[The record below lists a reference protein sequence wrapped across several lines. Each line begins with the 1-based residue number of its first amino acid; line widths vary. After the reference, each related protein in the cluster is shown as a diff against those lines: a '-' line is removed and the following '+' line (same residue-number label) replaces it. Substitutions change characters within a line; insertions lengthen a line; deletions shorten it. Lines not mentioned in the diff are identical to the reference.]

1 MKHYSVAAEFIDCSR
16 VLDCTN
22 KIKFCSLSS
31 IVLNNN
37 FIIVPI
43 SFWFVEV
50 QTIIIYY
57 QLTYKTM
64 IVINFVIFSPSALQF
79 DDILHSI
86 GEFGPRQRVIY
97 IVCCAVVLI
106 PSGIQFAGGFFFTGT
121 PEFHCITPGVKC
133 DLNKCCTNCTKYQFT
148 TFTSAVTEVGMF
160 TFPCLHVVF
169 VCMLCSFTVQKGL
182 TIGRFWLH
190 RPVCSS
196 I

>member
-1 MKHYSVAAEFIDCSR
+1 
-16 VLDCTN
+16 
-22 KIKFCSLSS
+22 
-31 IVLNNN
+31 
-37 FIIVPI
+37 
-43 SFWFVEV
+43 
-50 QTIIIYY
+50 
-57 QLTYKTM
+57 M

-97 IVCCAVVLI
+97 IVCCAVVII

-182 TIGRFWLH
+182 TIIVSPFWQVLAAQACVQQYLE
-190 RPVCSS
+190 RIQKRAINAYFYSWL
-196 I
+196 

>member
-1 MKHYSVAAEFIDCSR
+1 
-16 VLDCTN
+16 
-22 KIKFCSLSS
+22 
-31 IVLNNN
+31 
-37 FIIVPI
+37 
-43 SFWFVEV
+43 
-50 QTIIIYY
+50 
-57 QLTYKTM
+57 M
-64 IVINFVIFSPSALQF
+64 IVINFVIVSPSALQF

-97 IVCCAVVLI
+97 IVCCAVVII

-182 TIGRFWLH
+182 TIGRCWQRTGLCAAVFRENSKKSYKCIFLFMALIHLQQQTGVGCTGLCGLKQWRAQLMLFLFSAKGYDLNLF
-190 RPVCSS
+190 VKS
-196 I
+196 

>member
-1 MKHYSVAAEFIDCSR
+1 
-16 VLDCTN
+16 
-22 KIKFCSLSS
+22 
-31 IVLNNN
+31 
-37 FIIVPI
+37 
-43 SFWFVEV
+43 
-50 QTIIIYY
+50 
-57 QLTYKTM
+57 M
-64 IVINFVIFSPSALQF
+64 IVINFVIVSPSALQF

-86 GEFGPRQRVIY
+86 GEFGPQQRVIY
-97 IVCCAVVLI
+97 IVCCAVVII

-182 TIGRFWLH
+182 TIGRCWLH

-196 I
+196 IQREFKKEL

>member
-1 MKHYSVAAEFIDCSR
+1 
-16 VLDCTN
+16 
-22 KIKFCSLSS
+22 
-31 IVLNNN
+31 
-37 FIIVPI
+37 
-43 SFWFVEV
+43 
-50 QTIIIYY
+50 
-57 QLTYKTM
+57 M
-64 IVINFVIFSPSALQF
+64 IAINFVIVSPSALQF

-86 GEFGPRQRVIY
+86 GEFGPWQRVIY
-97 IVCCAVVLI
+97 IVCCAVVII

-182 TIGRFWLH
+182 TIIIGRCWLH